1 MDIGQDVTVRNWDG
15 TWTYRPRVLVTP
27 RKAEDL
33 VAIMRDKVRFPSPVR
48 PAGSMHS
55 TARVNGDDGG
65 TMVDMKAMN
74 RILRF
79 GADTVTVEAGATHMA
94 VAEAL
99 KARGL
104 QFYVMTEIGNVTI
117 GAFATAAT
125 KDSSFPGEFGQVSSY
140 VTGLRLVTPQGEIKT
155 YTEEDNPEEM
165 RLLRSSYGLLGIV
178 FEVTI
183 KVRSTAALSV
193 RHLSLSIPEFRR
205 RFPAFARDHAVMYYL
220 FPFAR
225 RVVVELRKDNPSV
238 QPTSYRRW
246 KYRNRF
252 WRKYGPATT
261 QWITAHVH
269 SRPLRNLAD
278 RLHHL
283 LLRQAL
289 VHVLRC
295 DRTWPHAQIISY
307 PRDPGRTK
315 YIFSMWA
322 FNERG
327 FFDILEGYCDFCA
340 DYERR
345 TGYRCDLPAV
355 GYAIA
360 QDCGSLLSYSWDFPT
375 LCIDPTST
383 GGEDWERFLRAY
395 NEFCSARGGLPLFN
409 QTPFLTRA
417 EATKAFGKRLAEF
430 AAARRKA
437 DPQGRL
443 LDSYFRELLSDEAIG
458 RSTCCEAAM
467 SETQSPQEEEN
478 EHA

>member
-1 MDIGQDVTVRNWDG
+1 MDIAQNVTVRNWDG
-15 TWTYRPRVLVTP
+15 TWTYRPKVVVTP
-27 RKAEDL
+27 HTVQDL
-33 VAIMRDKVRFPSPVR
+33 IAIMRDTARFPSPVR

-55 TARVNGDDGG
+55 TARMNGDDGG
-65 TMVDMKAMN
+65 TLVDMKAMN
-74 RILRF
+74 RILEF
-79 GADTVTVEAGATHMA
+79 GPGTVTVEAGATHMA

-125 KDSSFPGEFGQVSSY
+125 KDSSFPGEYGQVCSY
-140 VTGLRLVTPQGEIKT
+140 VTRLRLVTPQGEIKT
-155 YTEEDNPEEM
+155 YSEEDNPEEM
-165 RLLRSSYGLLGIV
+165 RLLRSSYGLFGIV
-178 FEVTI
+178 FEVTLR
-183 KVRSTAALSV
+183 VRPTTALAV
-193 RHLSLSIPEFRR
+193 RHLSLSLSEFRE
-205 RFPAFARDHAVMYYL
+205 RFPAFAREFAVMYYL
-220 FPFAR
+220 FPFDR
-225 RVVVELRKDNPSV
+225 RVAVELRKDNPAV
-238 QPTSYRRW
+238 QPTSYHRW

-261 QWITAHVH
+261 QWIADHLR
-269 SRPLRNLAD
+269 SRPLRRFAD
-278 RLHHL
+278 KMNAL

-289 VHVLRC
+289 VRVLRS

-322 FNERG
+322 FDQSG
-327 FFDILEGYCDFCA
+327 FFDILEDYCDFCT

-360 QDCGSLLSYSWDFPT
+360 QDRSSLLSYSWDFPT

-383 GGEDWERFLRAY
+383 GGADWERFLRAY
-395 NEFCSARGGLPLFN
+395 NAFCSARGGLPLFN

-417 EATKAFGKRLAEF
+417 EVAKAFGKRLETF

-437 DPQGRL
+437 DPEDRL
-443 LDSYFRELLSDEAIG
+443 LDSYFRELLPQPTASEA
-458 RSTCCEAAM
+458 RVAL
-467 SETQSPQEEEN
+467 EEQN
-478 EHA
+478 ERA